1 MPSNPMLIIGLLYII
16 KMQNGSNGPLIT
28 PLALSSA
35 LSEAQRLLD
44 TIDRLSGLTSQL
56 GGLLQDS
63 NSLSSIKNMLE
74 IVEKSNL

>member
-1 MPSNPMLIIGLLYII
+1 MPSNPMLIIGLLYIL
-16 KMQNGSNGPLIT
+16 KMQSGSKGPLIT

-35 LSEAQRLLD
+35 LADAQRLLD

-56 GGLLQDS
+56 GGLMQDA